1 MWLVGKPDD
10 ESAPSFLIPWY
21 GTWYHKYQT
30 RYLIHDT
37 IHLVHVT
44 HSEKFIKIKFEDQ
57 KFASGKF
64 AKTCIMPNLWI
75 WILPFLAKCQILFK
89 FLHSFLSSKRVLF
102 LFLPL
107 RATLSYEV
115 QIHSLN
121 LASTVW
127 DFLKKIL
134 FTSLGPFL
142 LFFPQSASRGK
153 SMFALPPPPLIGFV
167 LP

>member
-30 RYLIHDT
+30 RYLIHNT

-44 HSEKFIKIKFEDQ
+44 HPEKFIKIKFEDQ

-89 FLHSFLSSKRVLF
+89 FLQSFLSSKRVLF
-102 LFLPL
+102 L
-107 RATLSYEV
+107 Y
-115 QIHSLN
+115 
-121 LASTVW
+121 
-127 DFLKKIL
+127 
-134 FTSLGPFL
+134 FTSQSNSILRSPNPLPQPSLYCLRLFKENSIYL
-142 LFFPQSASRGK
+142 PWPISPFFPQSASRGK

>member
-44 HSEKFIKIKFEDQ
+44 HPEKFIKIKFEDQ

-89 FLHSFLSSKRVLF
+89 FLQSFLSSKRVLF

-142 LFFPQSASRGK
+142 LFSLNRLAEGSLC
-153 SMFALPPPPLIGFV
+153 LPSPLH
-167 LP
+167 P